1 MITTGFRTIEGSGSI
16 GENALAKFRSRK
28 HSIDMDDRF
37 LLPEEKKGYGYETG
51 DRFLPYKWQDLFT
64 RERTQMRIRTI
75 IMEND
80 HVRAE
85 FWPDYGMRLYSLI
98 QKDDGRQLLFD
109 NPVLQIG
116 NLAVRK
122 AWFSGGIEWNFGQYG
137 HTVTTCSPLFVAKMK
152 GKDGEEF
159 LRAYEYE
166 RMRGLFWHMDFHLAA
181 DDRYLWVYSRFVNPV
196 KEKVPFYW
204 WTNIAVRE
212 GKKLRVYSGTDDVIF
227 INSVSMEKE
236 GAAKVMC
243 HGRLPYL
250 GIKPGYDYTY
260 PESFT
265 DYASEYF
272 FQNRHREDETW
283 EAAAWNDGWVFF
295 DRADRNLAYHK
306 MFCWGEEQGG
316 QHWRDYLSRDGE
328 GGYIELQAGFSP
340 TQVHGMDIEGS
351 SSLDFVQM
359 FGGFKTSLL
368 LTECDYDEGRRELYS
383 EMNSLVSEEEVRKR
397 KAEYASLSALE
408 PAELLHYGSG
418 YGALEALRDSSLIPP
433 GFIFPYDSIGE
444 EEKVWEDV
452 LKGKS
457 LPEEEIPSSYMT
469 DMRWKDA
476 IAAVAG
482 GNFNAWNILAVM
494 YLENEMDAEAEECF
508 KKALSLRRNAFSLRC
523 LALMS
528 ARQGRTDDAVS
539 LMRECVA
546 LDKRREYSEEYVD
559 LLVSLGRW
567 KDAWDFYETLDESIR
582 DDEALIMGLLP
593 AACQLVKK
601 DFLEKC
607 FKREFALI
615 REGGRVYTESWFW
628 LQAMRFA
635 EKKGIEFS
643 EDLVRQ
649 FEQKNEIPKQFDFRM
664 G

>member
-16 GENALAKFRSRK
+16 GENALAKFRSRN
-28 HSIDMDDRF
+28 HSIDMDDSF
-37 LLPEEKKGYGYETG
+37 LLPGEKKGYGYETG

-64 RERTQMRIRTI
+64 RSRTQMRIRTI

-166 RMRGLFWHMDFHLAA
+166 RMRGLFWHMDFHLAE
-181 DDRYLWVYSRFVNPV
+181 DDRYLWVYARFVNPV
-196 KEKVPFYW
+196 KEKAPFYW

-283 EAAAWNDGWVFF
+283 EASVWNDGWVFF

-340 TQVHGMDIEGS
+340 TQVHGMDIEG
-351 SSLDFVQM
+351 
-359 FGGFKTSLL
+359 
-368 LTECDYDEGRRELYS
+368 
-383 EMNSLVSEEEVRKR
+383 EEEVRKR
-397 KAEYASLSALE
+397 KAEYASYACCRPE
-408 PAELLHYGSG
+408 ELLHYGSG

-433 GFIFPYDSIGE
+433 GFTFPYDSIGE
-444 EEKVWEDV
+444 EEKVWKDV
-452 LKGKS
+452 LEGKS
-457 LPEEEIPSSYMT
+457 LPEEDIPSSYMT
-469 DMRWKDA
+469 DMRWKAA
-476 IAAVAG
+476 IEAVAG
-482 GNFNAWNILAVM
+482 GNFNAWNILGVM

-508 KKALSLRRNAFSLRC
+508 KKALSMKRNAFSLRC
-523 LALMS
+523 LSVMS
-528 ARQGRTDDAVS
+528 AQQGRTDEAVALMSECVS
-539 LMRECVA
+539 L
-546 LDKRREYSEEYVD
+546 DNRREYSEEYVD
-559 LLVSLGRW
+559 LLVSIGRW
-567 KDAWDFYETLDESIR
+567 QDAWDFYETLDEKVR

-593 AACQLVKK
+593 AACHLVKK

-607 FKREFALI
+607 FRREFALI

-628 LQAMRFA
+628 LQAMRLA
-635 EKKGIEFS
+635 EEKGIEFS
-643 EDLVRQ
+643 EDLVKQ
-649 FEQKNEIPKQFDFRM
+649 CAQKNEIPGKVDFRM